1 MQNGSLIDRGCDN
14 LLFELNRNVANF
26 GLTRPFVMLESN
38 CNRLS
43 GECKHIFPRC
53 FDLCRLREM
62 LANEERD
69 YIEEMEAKQE
79 TMEERQKKM
88 AERAKV
94 LKEKREIERQQIAQE
109 KLDMQWR

>member
-1 MQNGSLIDRGCDN
+1 
-14 LLFELNRNVANF
+14 
-26 GLTRPFVMLESN
+26 
-38 CNRLS
+38 
-43 GECKHIFPRC
+43 
-53 FDLCRLREM
+53 M

-109 KLDMQWR
+109 KLDMQWRWKVEPPFTNTSTVTSLITKT